1 MLTKRR
7 VMAISGGVGGAKLA
21 LGLSVVLDPRE
32 LLIVANTGDDFE
44 HLGLPICPDIDTLM
58 YTLAGVADPQR
69 GWGLAGESWHCLEA
83 LRGLDGPHW
92 FALGDRDLATHLRRA
107 ELLRNGATLTA
118 ATARLCAALGV
129 RHAIVPMSDD
139 PVRTIVETDRGRL
152 AFQEYFVREQC
163 APVVRRVLFE
173 GGADARPS
181 AAIADWLAPGSDC
194 AVLICPSNPF
204 LSVDPVLAVPGI
216 RERLAT
222 RPVVAVSPIVGGRAL
237 KGPAAK
243 MMAELGLQASA
254 LDVAR
259 HYRGL
264 VNGFVIDTADAADAA
279 AIRAL
284 GMEVLVTDTIMGTI
298 EDKRRLA
305 TEAIDLLY
313 RIAT

>member
-83 LRGLDGPHW
+83 LRALDGPHW

-152 AFQEYFVREQC
+152 AFQEYFVRERC
-163 APVVRRVLFE
+163 E
-173 GGADARPS
+173 DADDYLAF
-181 AAIADWLAPGSDC
+181 IAGWCDVCFSR
-194 AVLICPSNPF
+194 
-204 LSVDPVLAVPGI
+204 AVP
-216 RERLAT
+216 T
-222 RPVVAVSPIVGGRAL
+222 PGRAPPL
-237 KGPAAK
+237 PTGWR
-243 MMAELGLQASA
+243 QAPT
-254 LDVAR
+254 VP
-259 HYRGL
+259 Y
-264 VNGFVIDTADAADAA
+264 
-279 AIRAL
+279 
-284 GMEVLVTDTIMGTI
+284 
-298 EDKRRLA
+298 
-305 TEAIDLLY
+305 
-313 RIAT
+313 

>member
-1 MLTKRR
+1 
-7 VMAISGGVGGAKLA
+7 MAISGGVGGAKLA

-83 LRGLDGPHW
+83 LRALDGPHW

-152 AFQEYFVREQC
+152 AFQEYFVRELC

-173 GGADARPS
+173 GGADARAS

-216 RERLAT
+216 RERLA
-222 RPVVAVSPIVGGRAL
+222 RRARIEGAGGEND
-237 KGPAAK
+237 G
-243 MMAELGLQASA
+243 
-254 LDVAR
+254 
-259 HYRGL
+259 
-264 VNGFVIDTADAADAA
+264 
-279 AIRAL
+279 
-284 GMEVLVTDTIMGTI
+284 GT
-298 EDKRRLA
+298 RLA
-305 TEAIDLLY
+305 GKRARCGTALPRARERLRDRHRRCRRCRSHPRSRHGSPGDRHDHGHDRGQAPAGD
-313 RIAT
+313 

>member
-1 MLTKRR
+1 MARGR
-7 VMAISGGVGGAKLA
+7 VLAISGGVGGAKLA
-21 LGLSVVLDPRE
+21 LGLSAVLDPQE

-83 LRGLDGPHW
+83 LRRLGGPHW
-92 FALGDRDLATHLRRA
+92 FALGDRDLATHLQRA
-107 ELLRNGATLTA
+107 ALLRAGATLA
-118 ATARLCAALGV
+118 EATAQLCAAMGV
-129 RHAIVPMSDD
+129 RHVIVPMSDD

-163 APVVRRVLFE
+163 APVVRGVFFE
-173 GGADARPS
+173 GSAAARPS
-181 AAIADWLAPGSDC
+181 AAIADWLAPDSGC
-194 AVLICPSNPF
+194 GVLICPSNPF

-216 RERLAT
+216 RERLAG

-284 GMEVLVTDTIMGTI
+284 GMEVRVTGTVMGTI

-305 TEAIDLLY
+305 TEAIELLQ
-313 RIAT
+313 RIVT

>member
-1 MLTKRR
+1 MARGR
-7 VMAISGGVGGAKLA
+7 VLAISGGVGGAKLA
-21 LGLSVVLDPRE
+21 LGLSAVLDPRE

-83 LRGLDGPHW
+83 LRRLDGPHW
-92 FALGDRDLATHLRRA
+92 FALGDRDLATHLQRA
-107 ELLRNGATLTA
+107 ELLRAGATLSQVTA
-118 ATARLCAALGV
+118 QLCATMGV
-129 RHAIVPMSDD
+129 RHAVVPMSDD
-139 PVRTIVETDRGRL
+139 PVRTIVETDQGRL

-163 APVVRRVLFE
+163 APVVQGVFFE
-173 GGADARPS
+173 GSAKARPS
-181 AAIADWLAPGSDC
+181 AAIADWLAPDSGC
-194 AVLICPSNPF
+194 GVLICPSNPF
-204 LSVDPVLAVPGI
+204 LSVDPVLALPGI
-216 RERLAT
+216 REQLAACA
-222 RPVVAVSPIVGGRAL
+222 VVAVSPIVGGRAL

-305 TEAIDLLY
+305 TEAIELLQ
-313 RIAT
+313 RMVT